1 MKNERMTEDFRI
13 RLLIVDDEPT
23 IRRLCSTVGES
34 LGFSCLEAESG
45 DAALALLDEG
55 PIHMV
60 LTDMVMPHMSGIEF
74 LEQVKRAHPRVEIA
88 VMTGHGSVETAVLA
102 MKLGAYDYIAK
113 PFAPL
118 DELRLFLRRMADK
131 IRLVEE
137 NLYLRERSET
147 ETSLHGI
154 IGNSTGIQNVLRLIS
169 RLKDTRTPVLISGES
184 GTGKELVAR
193 ALHFRGSMASRPFV
207 AVDCGSLVPTLIESE
222 LFGYEKGA
230 FTGALRSKQGLLQ
243 SADTGTI
250 FLDEVG
256 ELPLEMQAKLLRFL
270 QEKEVRPV
278 GSNQKVKVDVRIMAA
293 TNRDLDSEYKN
304 GTFRKDLFFRLNV
317 VTIALPPLRERRS
330 DIPILAAFFLER
342 LAPTRGMQLSSNAM
356 KAMLAY
362 DWPGNVR
369 ELENCLERAV
379 ALGDQRIIEVGDLP
393 PSIANA
399 DPNSNSATAS
409 SNTLGSLNASEASAE
424 SVSRATDLEDIER
437 ATIERVFS
445 QVKGDKALAGKMLGI
460 SRATLYRKLK
470 RYSIGAREP
479 SSNSATLQ

>member
-1 MKNERMTEDFRI
+1 MSEEFRI
-13 RLLIVDDEPT
+13 RLLVVDDEQS
-23 IRRLCSTVGES
+23 IRKLCMTVGES
-34 LGFSCLEAESG
+34 LGFVCFEAESG
-45 DAALALLDEG
+45 EAALTLLEEQ
-55 PIHMV
+55 PAHMV
-60 LTDMVMPHMSGIEF
+60 LTDMVMPRMSGLEF
-74 LEQVKRAHPRVEIA
+74 LEQVKRLLPRAEVA
-88 VMTGHGSVETAVLA
+88 LMTGHGSIETAVQA
-102 MKLGAYDYIAK
+102 MKLGAYDYISK

-131 IRLVEE
+131 VRLVEE
-137 NLYLRERSET
+137 NQYLRERSET
-147 ETSLHGI
+147 ETAVHGI
-154 IGNSTGIQNVLRLIS
+154 IGNSVGIQHVLRLIS

-193 ALHFRGSMASRPFV
+193 ALHYRGTLAKRPFV

-256 ELPLEMQAKLLRFL
+256 ELPLEMQAKILRFL

-293 TNRDLDSEYKN
+293 TNRDLETEYKK
-304 GTFRKDLFFRLNV
+304 GTFRKDLYFRLNV
-317 VTIALPPLRERRS
+317 VTIHLPPLRERRS
-330 DIPILAAFFLER
+330 DIPILANWFLER
-342 LAPTRGMQLSSNAM
+342 LAPGRDASVSGAAM
-356 KAMLAY
+356 KALLAY

-379 ALGDQRIIEVGDLP
+379 ALGDQRLIDLSDLP
-393 PSIANA
+393 PSIARSEAPEKAARFEMSASA
-399 DPNSNSATAS
+399 DPT
-409 SNTLGSLNASEASAE
+409 T
-424 SVSRATDLEDIER
+424 TDLEDIER
-437 ATIERVFS
+437 ATIQRVFV
-445 QVKGDKALAGKMLGI
+445 QVNGDKALAGKMLGI

-470 RYSIGAREP
+470 RYNIGLREE
-479 SSNSATLQ
+479 SSAQSSTLQ

>member
-1 MKNERMTEDFRI
+1 MTETLPKPTLSTETLPIQDFRI
-13 RLLIVDDEPT
+13 RLLIVDDEQT
-23 IRRLCSTVGES
+23 IRRLCITVGES
-34 LGFSCLEAESG
+34 LGFICLEAESG
-45 DAALALLDEG
+45 DAALTLLEEQ
-55 PIHMV
+55 PVHMV
-60 LTDMVMPHMSGIEF
+60 LTDMVMPRMSGIEF
-74 LEQVKRAHPRVEIA
+74 LEQVKRAHPRIEVA
-88 VMTGHGSVETAVLA
+88 VMTGHGSVETAVQA
-102 MKLGAYDYIAK
+102 MKLGAYDYISK

-131 IRLVEE
+131 VRLVEE

-147 ETSLHGI
+147 ETAVHGI

-193 ALHFRGSMASRPFV
+193 ALHFRGTMASRPFV

-230 FTGALRSKQGLLQ
+230 FTGALRSKEGLLQ
-243 SADTGTI
+243 SADSGTI

-293 TNRDLDSEYKN
+293 TNRDLDTEYKK
-304 GTFRKDLFFRLNV
+304 GTFRKDLYFRLNV
-317 VTIALPPLRERRS
+317 VTISLPPLRERRS
-330 DIPILAAFFLER
+330 DIPILAAWFLDR
-342 LAPTRGMQLSSNAM
+342 LAPGRSVQVSGTAM

-379 ALGDQRIIEVGDLP
+379 ALGDQRIIEVNDLP
-393 PSIANA
+393 PAIANA
-399 DPNSNSATAS
+399 DDHIQPTTSQELFA
-409 SNTLGSLNASEASAE
+409 
-424 SVSRATDLEDIER
+424 RATDLEDIER

-470 RYSIGAREP
+470 RYNIGAGAQEN
-479 SSNSATLQ
+479 SSQSTTLQ

>member
-1 MKNERMTEDFRI
+1 MTQNLTAQNSTTSDFRI
-13 RLLIVDDEPT
+13 RLLIVDDELT
-23 IRRLCSTVGES
+23 IRRLCMTVGES
-34 LGFSCLEAESG
+34 LGFFCLEAESG
-45 DAALALLDEG
+45 DAALALLEEQ
-55 PIHMV
+55 PVHMI
-60 LTDMVMPHMSGIEF
+60 LTDMVMPRMSGLEF
-74 LEQVKRAHPRVEIA
+74 LEQVKRDFPAIEVA
-88 VMTGHGSVETAVLA
+88 VMTGHGSVETAVQA

-118 DELRLFLRRMADK
+118 DDLRLFLRRMADK
-131 IRLVEE
+131 VRLVEE

-147 ETSLHGI
+147 ETAVHGI
-154 IGNSTGIQNVLRLIS
+154 IGSSASIQHVLRLIS
-169 RLKDTRTPVLISGES
+169 RLKDTRTPVLIAGES

-193 ALHFRGSMASRPFV
+193 ALHFRGNLASRPFV

-243 SADTGTI
+243 SADSGTI

-256 ELPLEMQAKLLRFL
+256 ELPLEMQARLLRFI

-293 TNRDLDSEYKN
+293 TNRDLDAEYKK
-304 GTFRKDLFFRLNV
+304 GTFRKDLYFRLNV
-317 VTIALPPLRERRS
+317 VTISLPPLRERRS

-342 LAPTRGMQLSSNAM
+342 LAPGRGVQVSGNAM
-356 KAMLAY
+356 KALLAY

-379 ALGDQRIIEVGDLP
+379 ALGDQRILEVSDLP
-393 PSIANA
+393 PSIAQA
-399 DPNSNSATAS
+399 EIQA
-409 SNTLGSLNASEASAE
+409 EALE
-424 SVSRATDLEDIER
+424 SGDFSGRATDLGDIER
-437 ATIERVFS
+437 ATIERVFT
-445 QVKGDKALAGKMLGI
+445 QVNGDKARAGKMLGI

-470 RYSIGAREP
+470 RYHIGAREEP
-479 SSNSATLQ
+479 PQSTTLQ

>member
-1 MKNERMTEDFRI
+1 
-13 RLLIVDDEPT
+13 
-23 IRRLCSTVGES
+23 
-34 LGFSCLEAESG
+34 
-45 DAALALLDEG
+45 
-55 PIHMV
+55 V
-60 LTDMVMPHMSGIEF
+60 LTDMVMPRMSGIEF
-74 LEQVKRAHPRVEIA
+74 LEQVKRAHPRIEVA
-88 VMTGHGSVETAVLA
+88 VMTGHGSVETAVQA
-102 MKLGAYDYIAK
+102 MKLGAYDYISK

-131 IRLVEE
+131 VRLVEE
-137 NLYLRERSET
+137 NQYLRERSET
-147 ETSLHGI
+147 ETAVHGI
-154 IGNSTGIQNVLRLIS
+154 IGSSSGIQNVLRLIS

-193 ALHFRGSMASRPFV
+193 ALHFRGSLASRPFV

-256 ELPLEMQAKLLRFL
+256 ELPMEMQAKLLRFL

-278 GSNQKVKVDVRIMAA
+278 GSNDKVKVDVRIMAA
-293 TNRDLDSEYKN
+293 TNRDLDMDYKK

-317 VTIALPPLRERRS
+317 VTIHLPALRERRS
-330 DIPILAAFFLER
+330 DIPILAAGFLDR
-342 LAPTRGMQLSSNAM
+342 LAPGRGVQVSGTAM

-379 ALGDQRIIEVGDLP
+379 ALGDQRIIELGDLP
-393 PSIANA
+393 PSIAQAEIEA
-399 DPNSNSATAS
+399 DS
-409 SNTLGSLNASEASAE
+409 SIPSGYRGRPME
-424 SVSRATDLEDIER
+424 SPMDLRAFDPRSSDLEDIER

-445 QVKGDKALAGKMLGI
+445 QVNGDKVLAGKMLGI

-470 RYSIGAREP
+470 RYNIGGREESQQ
-479 SSNSATLQ
+479 SSALQ

>member
-1 MKNERMTEDFRI
+1 
-13 RLLIVDDEPT
+13 
-23 IRRLCSTVGES
+23 
-34 LGFSCLEAESG
+34 
-45 DAALALLDEG
+45 
-55 PIHMV
+55 
-60 LTDMVMPHMSGIEF
+60 
-74 LEQVKRAHPRVEIA
+74 
-88 VMTGHGSVETAVLA
+88 
-102 MKLGAYDYIAK
+102 
-113 PFAPL
+113 
-118 DELRLFLRRMADK
+118 
-131 IRLVEE
+131 
-137 NLYLRERSET
+137 
-147 ETSLHGI
+147 
-154 IGNSTGIQNVLRLIS
+154 
-169 RLKDTRTPVLISGES
+169 
-184 GTGKELVAR
+184 
-193 ALHFRGSMASRPFV
+193 MASRPFV